1 MSSRL
6 KNEKSPYLLEHAE
19 NPVDWY
25 PWCDEAFEKAK
36 AEDKPVFLSIGY
48 STCHWCH
55 VMAKESFEN
64 RAAADILN
72 KYFVPVMVDREERPD
87 VDSVYMSVCTMLTDS
102 GGWPLTVIMTP
113 DQKPFF
119 AGTYIPLENSLNR
132 MGLKSLLTA
141 VAEKWKND
149 RTALLKSA
157 GDING
162 YLQRAARP
170 DGTAPDGEFLK
181 KAAEQLKSSYDS
193 EYGGFGSSPKFPA
206 PQNLVFLMRY
216 AALSGGKEYR
226 AITDATLKTMY
237 RGGIYDH
244 FGGGFFRYST
254 DREWLV
260 PHFEKTLYDNALLA
274 YAYTEAWQSG
284 RLPLYR
290 TVAENTLDMCM
301 RDLLSDG
308 GGYFC
313 GLDAD
318 SGGVEGAYYLFTP
331 DEVEKALGA
340 EEGKHF
346 CECYDINAEGNFRGK
361 CIPNLL
367 INTRWQLLPEGY
379 DELCEKMRIYRSARM
394 PLKTDTKRLA
404 SWNGLMLMA
413 LSKAAAVF
421 EDARYL
427 YAAES
432 LAKFMAESFFEKGK
446 LKACLSG
453 DELKF
458 DARLDDHVFYALGLL
473 ELFGA
478 SRRAEYLCKAAEL
491 AGEVM
496 EHFASDEGF
505 FYMSADGG
513 EKLITRPKE
522 IFDGAMPSGN
532 SGAAVLFDLLF
543 RYTGNVSF
551 RTARD
556 GILRY
561 ISGVSGKYFAAA
573 PFALCA
579 ALSEAYSTKE
589 VLFVLPDENIPEA
602 FKAVTAG
609 YAPELTVT
617 VKTPSQAA
625 KLAETAPFT
634 RNAESKDGKPT
645 LYVCQGGTCG
655 APVTI

>member
-1 MSSRL
+1 MSNRL
-6 KNEKSPYLLEHAE
+6 KNEKSPYLLEHSE

-25 PWCDEAFEKAK
+25 PWCEEAFEKAR

-72 KYFVPVMVDREERPD
+72 KYFVSIKVDREERPD
-87 VDSVYMSVCTMLTDS
+87 IDSIYMSVCTMLNGS
-102 GGWPLTVIMTP
+102 GGWPLTVIMTA

-119 AGTYIPLENSLNR
+119 AGTYIPLENSANR
-132 MGLKSLLTA
+132 IGLKSLLTA

-157 GDING
+157 GDISG
-162 YLQRAARP
+162 CLQMTAKA
-170 DGTAPDGEFLK
+170 DGTEPNGGFLK
-181 KAAEQLKSSYDS
+181 KAAEQLKASYDG

-206 PQNLVFLMRY
+206 PQNLIFLMRY
-216 AALSGGKEYR
+216 AALSGDKTYR
-226 AITDATLKTMY
+226 EIADATLKTMY

-274 YAYTEAWQSG
+274 YTYTEAWQSG
-284 RLPLYR
+284 RFALYR

-301 RDLLSDG
+301 RELLSDN

-318 SGGVEGAYYLFTP
+318 AGGVEGAYYLFTP

-340 EEGKHF
+340 ADGKHF

-367 INTRWQLLPEGY
+367 INTRWQLLPAGY
-379 DELCEKMRIYRSARM
+379 DELCEKMRIFRSGRM
-394 PLKTDTKRLA
+394 PLKTDTKQLTG
-404 SWNGLMLMA
+404 WNALMLMA

-421 EDARYL
+421 ADARYL

-432 LAKFMAESFFEKGK
+432 LAAYMEKSFFENGV
-446 LKACLSG
+446 LKARLCG
-453 DELKF
+453 GELKF
-458 DARLDDHVFYALGLL
+458 DARLDDYVFYAHGLL
-473 ELFGA
+473 ELFA
-478 SRRAEYLCKAAEL
+478 ADHKAEHLCKAIGLAEEVL
-491 AGEVM
+491 A
-496 EHFASDEGF
+496 HFPA
-505 FYMSADGG
+505 ADGYFYLTADNG
-513 EKLITRPKE
+513 EKLITRPRE

-543 RYTGNVSF
+543 RYTGDVKF
-551 RTARD
+551 RTA
-556 GILRY
+556 GEKILRY
-561 ISGVSGKYFAAA
+561 VCGVSGKYSAAS

-579 ALSEAYSTKE
+579 ALSGTYPTKE
-589 VLFVLPDENIPEA
+589 ILLVLPDEKVPAA
-602 FKAVTAG
+602 FKTVTAG
-609 YAPELTVT
+609 YSPELTVLI
-617 VKTPSQAA
+617 KTPAQ
-625 KLAETAPFT
+625 
-634 RNAESKDGKPT
+634 AESLAAAAPYSEHAEAKDGKAT
-645 LYVCQGGTCG
+645 VYVCQGGACG
-655 APVTI
+655 TGITI